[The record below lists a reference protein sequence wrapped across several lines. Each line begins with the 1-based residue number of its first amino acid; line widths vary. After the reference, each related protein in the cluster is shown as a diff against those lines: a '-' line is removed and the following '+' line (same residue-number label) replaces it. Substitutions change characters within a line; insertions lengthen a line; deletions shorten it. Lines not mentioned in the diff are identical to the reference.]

1 MGTAVAPVSAT
12 CMQFQIHGILRL
24 EETPRQEEVESNLK
38 IVMLLKN
45 LGFGKDVPNY
55 LRI

>member
-1 MGTAVAPVSAT
+1 MRHPDN
-12 CMQFQIHGILRL
+12 
-24 EETPRQEEVESNLK
+24 EEVESNLK
-38 IVMLLKN
+38 IVLLLKN